1 MAVKDGPVV
10 DLVGEEEEEWPEAGA
25 QNVEEAERYQ
35 DKINHVFDHLSVL
48 IHEDTKT
55 ALSQTV
61 QNFKKVVTKQWKSM
75 GAADT
80 DVVLRMI
87 KDPTAL
93 YLRQHLTA
101 GGIEVVDPPEEL
113 PSGEEFLRQLPEW
126 ARRAEEMAFIVDI
139 FSHVA
144 QAHQHLS
151 EVCANVAALAKIT
164 DKTTLMSVINGAVWP
179 LVQLN
184 IPEGFLNPIEDKKA
198 LTSEEEKKEKVKK
211 TVLPIPDATCLKHE
225 PRNGPTRILTVALWL
240 KMSHK
245 YFNEGTAREACK
257 QFNIRAKQLSRVLTG
272 RKYLGGTQ
280 ARKRKATDEPPAK
293 RKKSDS

>member
-1 MAVKDGPVV
+1 MAAKDDPVV
-10 DLVGEEEEEWPEAGA
+10 DLVEEEEEEWPEAGA
-25 QNVEEAERYQ
+25 QNVEEAEWYQ
-35 DKINHVFDHLSVL
+35 DKINHVFDHLSEL
-48 IHEDTKT
+48 IHQDTKT
-55 ALSQTV
+55 ALSQTI
-61 QNFKKVVTKQWKSM
+61 QNFKKVVTKQWDSM

-80 DVVLRMI
+80 EVVLRTI

-93 YLRQHLTA
+93 YLRQHLMA
-101 GGIEVVDPPEEL
+101 GGIEVVDPPEEI
-113 PSGEEFLRQLPEW
+113 PSGQQFLRQLPER
-126 ARRAEEMAFIVDI
+126 ARQVEETAFIVDI
-139 FSHVA
+139 FSHA
-144 QAHQHLS
+144 GQAHQHLS

-164 DKTTLMSVINGAVWP
+164 DKSTLMSVINGAVRP

-225 PRNGPTRILTVALWL
+225 PRNGPTRILTAAVWL
-240 KMSHK
+240 KLSRK
-245 YFNEGTAREACK
+245 YFNEGTVREACER
-257 QFNIRAKQLSRVLTG
+257 FNVRAKQLSRVLTG